1 MTALTRCAVALF
13 VLVST
18 RLSLPCSFAVGN
30 YNMTDPPE
38 RWAHA
43 NAYNRRRG
51 PDATHVVSLQ
61 GWVFLHN
68 LLSMTG
74 ALTYQPFVS
83 QMGMW
88 PACSMARSITT
99 VSLPRCSQATQ
110 LRILRMDTPCYPRSP
125 SGGPNSCSTWKARC
139 APARLTLDPSSSARA
154 VACDLLDSLRD
165 PAVLFQCLL
174 MWSVPYARA
183 VCNRPRRPSTRAGA
197 AVNRRVQHQAA
208 LVSLRRQHDTSSL
221 VPGQHAH

>member
-83 QMGMW
+83 PDGH
-88 PACSMARSITT
+88 
-99 VSLPRCSQATQ
+99 
-110 LRILRMDTPCYPRSP
+110 
-125 SGGPNSCSTWKARC
+125 
-139 APARLTLDPSSSARA
+139 
-154 VACDLLDSLRD
+154 VACVFNGEIYNYRKLAEMLAGDATAYPSDGYALL
-165 PAVLFQCLL
+165 PAFAK
-174 MWSVPYARA
+174 WGPEF
-183 VCNRPRRPSTRAGA
+183 
-197 AVNRRVQHQAA
+197 VQHLEGEVCACQAHVIPVLLGTGCCLRPA
-208 LVSLRRQHDTSSL
+208 GLV
-221 VPGQHAH
+221 A